1 MTCIKNNKRGTEILL
16 AYAART
22 VDASDRAA
30 LERHASE
37 CSECRELLDAQR
49 RLWNLLDSVEA
60 PEVSADFDARLYSRI
75 AREESGSSWKAGVVG
90 WLRGFAPGSFLW
102 NAHSWKPVMAGAMA
116 AAVLGVGFYLHS
128 PLHAPATQPA
138 PSSSSAAAAAAATT
152 RGNQQIRP
160 ESVDAEQMEVTVED
174 LEMLM
179 PPGPAGR
186 M

>member
-1 MTCIKNNKRGTEILL
+1 MTCLKNNKRGTEILL

-22 VDASDRAA
+22 VGASESAA

-37 CSECRELLDAQR
+37 CSECRELLDAQKH
-49 RLWNLLDSVEA
+49 LWSLLDTVE
-60 PEVSADFDARLYSRI
+60 PPGISADFDARLYARI
-75 AREESGSSWKAGVVG
+75 TREEAASSWKTRAVG

-102 NAHSWKPVMAGAMA
+102 NPNSWKPVMAGAV
-116 AAVLGVGFYLHS
+116 AAVVLSVGLYLHA

-138 PSSSSAAAAAAATT
+138 SAAQ
-152 RGNQQIRP
+152 GNQQIRP

-174 LEMLM
+174 LELLM
-179 PPGPAGR
+179 PPVAPAGR